1 MQELIG
7 HSANVALLET
17 NKCRLMASIE
27 LVLLV
32 SEPKYQADPSGFVK
46 VRSINDLRFSS
57 GITGIRNLIKDLS
70 ELADEAEEL
79 EERASLKPKIDDAA

>member
-17 NKCRLMASIE
+17 NKCRLVASIE
-27 LVLLV
+27 VVLLV
-32 SEPKYQADPSGFVK
+32 SEPNYQADPSGFVK
-46 VRSINDLRFSS
+46 VRSIEDLRFA
-57 GITGIRNLIKDLS
+57 TGVGGLRTLIKELG

>member
-1 MQELIG
+1 MKELIG

-17 NKCRLMASIE
+17 NKCRLVASIE
-27 LVLLV
+27 VVLLV
-32 SEPKYQADPSGFVK
+32 SEPNYQADPSGFVK
-46 VRSINDLRFSS
+46 VHSIEDLRFA
-57 GITGIRNLIKDLS
+57 TGVGGLRTLIKELG